1 MIRSAAPK
9 SQLRPCV
16 SIHHPPNPSH
26 APAIRSAQLSEGM
39 ASSPATCYNSSF
51 KDVDL
56 LIRGSA
62 ILQEHLLRQLRLLG
76 LHRRLG
82 ARVPASPCAH
92 PTSPFVN
99 SKAAAR
105 VQQTPGSL
113 LRHLPCPSSSAVSG
127 GKKRTGK
134 KRKGFEL
141 IFIDFRFVFTILS
154 TFFHVYLGVSDL

>member
-1 MIRSAAPK
+1 
-9 SQLRPCV
+9 
-16 SIHHPPNPSH
+16 
-26 APAIRSAQLSEGM
+26 
-39 ASSPATCYNSSF
+39 
-51 KDVDL
+51 VDL

-154 TFFHVYLGVSDL
+154 TFFHVYLGVSDLWYRSKGKLANQQIKSENHIIYYFIVICSIIIVKLYHLKQPPH